1 RDTGAW
7 LNEGLATYIEP
18 IVRARAGWRSVASV
32 WQEWLQNMPR
42 GLDAMGK
49 TGLAHAGRGGIY
61 WGGALFMLQADIAI
75 RQASG
80 NRLGL
85 RIAWPRCCAG
95 AATRAPAG
103 GPPTCC
109 RPATRRSAAGRSRTL
124 QGIISRPGGRSTC
137 R

>member
-1 RDTGAW
+1 MILVGAEAKVRELYDEWVLVHEFTHLGSPYIRDTGAW

-85 RIAWPRCCAG
+85 EDCL
-95 AATRAPAG
+95 AAVLRRG
-103 GPPTCC
+103 GD
-109 RPATRRSAAGRSRTL
+109 ART
-124 QGIISRPGGRSTC
+124 G
-137 R
+137 